1 MEVVFRKKGEGPK
14 QEGIR
19 DIEEARILDEK
30 GKLLLEIREV
40 PNFKSGDTKP
50 RYEIVAN
57 VTGFALKQSVLI
69 SRVCEEGI

>member
-1 MEVVFRKKGEGPK
+1 MEVVYRLKDEGVG
-14 QEGIR
+14 QDGIE
-19 DIEEARILDEK
+19 DIAELKVFDEMRE
-30 GKLLLEIREV
+30 LLLEIREV

-57 VTGFALKQSVLI
+57 VTDFALKQSVLI